1 MKKKI
6 VFIYHKLPRWM
17 KNRYFISSILFFIW
31 MFFFDTNS
39 MLIQIKQ
46 KREIKKIENNIQYYN
61 QEIKSDNVTIDI
73 LSNDTLTAE
82 LEKYLRENLFLSR
95 KNEEIFI
102 IE

>member
-1 MKKKI
+1 
-6 VFIYHKLPRWM
+6 
-17 KNRYFISSILFFIW
+17 

-82 LEKYLRENLFLSR
+82 LEKYLRENLFLSK
-95 KNEEIFI
+95 KNEEVFI

>member
-1 MKKKI
+1 
-6 VFIYHKLPRWM
+6 
-17 KNRYFISSILFFIW
+17 
-31 MFFFDTNS
+31 

-61 QEIKSDNVTIDI
+61 QEIKSDNMKIEI

-82 LEKYLRENLFLSR
+82 LEKYLRENLFLSK
-95 KNEEIFI
+95 KNEEVFI

>member
-6 VFIYHKLPRWM
+6 VFIYNKLPRWM
-17 KNRYFISSILFFIW
+17 KNRYFISSVLFFIW
-31 MFFFDTNS
+31 IFFFDTNS

-61 QEIKSDNVTIDI
+61 QEIKSDNMKIEI
-73 LSNDTLTAE
+73 LSNDTLTTE
-82 LEKYLRENLFLSR
+82 LEKYLRENLFLSK
-95 KNEEIFI
+95 KNEEVFI

>member
-6 VFIYHKLPRWM
+6 VFIYNKLPRWM
-17 KNRYFISSILFFIW
+17 KNRYFISSVLFFIW

-61 QEIKSDNVTIDI
+61 QEIKSDNMKIEI
-73 LSNDTLTAE
+73 LSNDTLTTE
-82 LEKYLRENLFLSR
+82 LEKYLRENLFLSK
-95 KNEEIFI
+95 KNEEVFI

>member
-6 VFIYHKLPRWM
+6 VFIYHKLPRWI

-46 KREIKKIENNIQYYN
+46 KREIKKIENNIEYYN
-61 QEIKSDNVTIDI
+61 QEIKNDNVTIDI

>member
-6 VFIYHKLPRWM
+6 VLIYNKLPRWM
-17 KNRYFISSILFFIW
+17 KNRYFISSVLFFIW

-61 QEIKSDNVTIDI
+61 QEIKSDNMKIEI

-82 LEKYLRENLFLSR
+82 LEKYLRENLFLSK
-95 KNEEIFI
+95 KNEEVFI

>member
-1 MKKKI
+1 
-6 VFIYHKLPRWM
+6 
-17 KNRYFISSILFFIW
+17 

-46 KREIKKIENNIQYYN
+46 KREIKKIENNIEYYN
-61 QEIKSDNVTIDI
+61 QEIKNDNVTIDI